1 MIKHKQE
8 KRIFLNNQIRGDKI
22 LVIDENWEKKG
33 IFSKSEALSLAEDKG
48 VDLIQV
54 GFNPKDN
61 VVVAKLMD
69 YGKYMYQLKKQE
81 KEKKKH
87 QKVKWMKEIK
97 FGYNIWK
104 NDLEVK
110 LEKARQLL
118 EEWYS
123 VRFFWELRWREYIY
137 KDKMLEKLNYIKD
150 KLQEYW
156 KPQDIK
162 EERRWYSLVLFT
174 KVR

>member
-1 MIKHKQE
+1 MGKNIE
-8 KRIFLNNQIRGDKI
+8 KRIIMNHQIRGDKI
-22 LVIDENWEKKG
+22 LVLDENWQKRWVFSLKDALNEAEK
-33 IFSKSEALSLAEDKG
+33 EG

-54 GFNPKDN
+54 WYNPKEN
-61 VVVAKLMD
+61 VVVAKLID
-69 YGKYMYQLKKQE
+69 YWKYMYQLKKQE

-97 FGYNIWK
+97 FSYNIGK
-104 NDLEVK
+104 NDFEVK
-110 LEKARQLL
+110 LEKAKKLL
-118 EEWYS
+118 QEWYS
-123 VRFFWELRWREYIY
+123 VKFFGELKWREFMY
-137 KDKMLEKLNYIKD
+137 KDKIIQKLEDIKD
-150 KLQEYW
+150 RLKDFG